1 MKSKIIIQRSEN
13 MNINNNHIVQEDM
26 LHILRSLD
34 TTEKNKFQNST
45 ILITGCAGF
54 LGFYFLNFFTSQ
66 AKVLK
71 IKKIIALD
79 NFMLGYP
86 QWLEQLQTQ
95 YTSLIS
101 VQKFNIISDEIQKV
115 EFASDA
121 NLIIH
126 AASVASP
133 VFYRQYPLET
143 LDANVWGLRNLLEF
157 YVDKKIGGF
166 LFFSSSEIY
175 GNPAPDKIPTNEEYR
190 GNVACVG
197 PRACYDESKR
207 IGETICSIFA
217 QKYNLPITI
226 ARPFNNYGPGIKIDD
241 KRLPA
246 DFAKSILTNQ
256 DIVILSDGKPTRTLC
271 YIADAIA
278 GYLKVLLHDKFDYF
292 NIGMDK
298 PEFSISELAEVYA
311 EVGKQYFNF
320 DKGIVYQIPEDENY
334 LTDCPARRCPNIDK
348 ARTILDYSP
357 SITLQ
362 EGVRRFLTFL
372 AETER

>member
-1 MKSKIIIQRSEN
+1 MAKTTINKGAK

-26 LHILRSLD
+26 LYILANLN
-34 TTEKNKFQNST
+34 TKEQEKFQNST

-66 AKVLK
+66 GKKLG

-86 QWLEQLQTQ
+86 QWLQQLQEE
-95 YTSLIS
+95 YHSLIK
-101 VQKFNIISDEIQKV
+101 VEKFNIISDKIENINGA
-115 EFASDA
+115 EEAD
-121 NLIIH
+121 LIIH

-143 LDANVWGLRNLLEF
+143 LDANVWGLRNLLDF
-157 YVDKKIGGF
+157 FSNKRIKGF

-175 GNPAPDKIPTNEEYR
+175 GDPAKDKIPTDEEYR
-190 GNVACVG
+190 GNVACIG

-207 IGETICSIFA
+207 IGETICSIFS
-217 QKYNLPITI
+217 QRYNLPITI

-256 DIVILSDGKPTRTLC
+256 DIVILSDGTPTRTLC

-278 GYLKVLLHDKFDYF
+278 GYLKVLLHDCFDYF

-298 PEFSISELAEVYA
+298 PEFSITELAETYA
-311 EVGKQYFNF
+311 EIGKKDFGFTKNIIYKISE
-320 DKGIVYQIPEDENY
+320 DKNY
-334 LTDCPARRCPNIDK
+334 LTDCPARRCPNINK
-348 ARTILDYSP
+348 ARNILGYNP

-362 EGVRRFLTFL
+362 EGVKRFLVFL
-372 AETER
+372 AETEL

>member
-1 MKSKIIIQRSEN
+1 
-13 MNINNNHIVQEDM
+13 MNINENHIVQEDM
-26 LHILRSLD
+26 LHILNSLSNAEQD
-34 TTEKNKFQNST
+34 KFQDTT

-66 AKVLK
+66 AETLK

-86 QWLEQLQTQ
+86 QWLEQLKSK
-95 YTSLIS
+95 YNSLLS
-101 VQKFNIISDEIQKV
+101 VQKFDIISDNIKDIDC
-115 EFASDA
+115 ADSA

-157 YVDKKIGGF
+157 YSDKKIKGF

-175 GNPAPDKIPTNEEYR
+175 GDPAPDKIPTDEEYR
-190 GNVACVG
+190 GNVSCIG

-217 QKYNLPITI
+217 QKHNLPITI

-271 YIADAIA
+271 YIADAIV
-278 GYLKVLLHDKFDYF
+278 GYLKVLLHDNFDYF
-292 NIGMDK
+292 NIGMDN
-298 PEFSISELAEVYA
+298 PEFSISELAETYA
-311 EVGKQYFNF
+311 EIGKSDFKFEKN
-320 DKGIVYQIPEDENY
+320 IVYQVSEDKNY
-334 LTDCPARRCPNIDK
+334 LTDCPTRRCPNIDK
-348 ARTILDYSP
+348 ARIILNYNP

-372 AETER
+372 SETEL